1 MENDL
6 AHLRSEIVR
15 LSQETTELR
24 AGYENLEQKNEEM
37 VSEIAQVEQDNV
49 RINNEIKQVKNQ
61 LERERQASQQVN
73 DRLAQLNQE
82 LESHKTRLMDL
93 VAQEAQYK
101 NIYQNAASNKESLH
115 RRLKRAEEE
124 EALAKK
130 QIATIEKQET
140 EANAHLNDV
149 IREIADLAEHISD
162 VRTHLEERSQT
173 LGKQA
178 KHIQTLELERTKT
191 HSKLS
196 TLQKMEDSFEWYRD
210 GVRALMKAQS
220 AKRKVKSAKGA
231 DQSAQLPE
239 ISQELSDNI
248 LGLMADIVEAE
259 PSYEIAV
266 EAALGEALQYI
277 IVKDQQTGSK
287 AIDYLQTQHAGRSG
301 FIPIASIKQ
310 VAENQLK
317 PAQNSSLL
325 LQHITVKSG
334 FEKIADALLG
344 HVVFTTSLTEALELF
359 NRNGALQT
367 IVTQN
372 GDLITPQ
379 GVMLGGS
386 KDKLNGILAKKLE
399 IRELQ
404 RHVKDLDQKIDKA
417 RDYQYELDAN
427 VRDLENQLQQ
437 QIEQHHE
444 ATQNEI
450 DAEKAVYKISE
461 DLKNAR
467 RHFEIVSLEQEQLL
481 GETSD
486 IDAEMTQH
494 NKLLAKLS
502 DEIQAVQQTS
512 KELAQ
517 KIAEFSGEMEDFNQ
531 KVVDLKLKLTALN
544 AKLENSNTT
553 LRRLTEFYEDSQKR
567 LEQLNQEIK
576 LKADKEKSSTQ
587 KIAEY
592 EQRLSEMYREMERLD
607 HNLQLNEADFQAI
620 DDELRDSD
628 SLISNLQSKRQKSLE
643 KFRLLELELSQ
654 LHIKR
659 DNVVNRIEERYQS
672 SFSDIR
678 SQFNDQYQDEEISS
692 ETPIEELEAELS
704 RYREKIAKIIDVNLG
719 AIREYEQLKDRY
731 DFLEAQR
738 QDLVKAIEDLHKV
751 INKINKVTQE
761 RFMKT
766 FNRINDKLKE
776 VFPRLFE
783 GGTANLIL
791 TEPSKP
797 LETGVEFMIHLPGKK
812 LTRLSLL
819 SGGEKAL
826 SAIAFIF
833 AIFLIRPASFCLLD
847 EIDAPLDDANIL
859 RFNDLLQ
866 IIGENS
872 QIIMITHNKR
882 TMEFAD
888 TLFGITMEEK
898 GLSKLVSVKFDRAPQ
913 AVAV

>member
-1 MENDL
+1 
-6 AHLRSEIVR
+6 
-15 LSQETTELR
+15 
-24 AGYENLEQKNEEM
+24 
-37 VSEIAQVEQDNV
+37 
-49 RINNEIKQVKNQ
+49 
-61 LERERQASQQVN
+61 
-73 DRLAQLNQE
+73 
-82 LESHKTRLMDL
+82 
-93 VAQEAQYK
+93 
-101 NIYQNAASNKESLH
+101 
-115 RRLKRAEEE
+115 
-124 EALAKK
+124 
-130 QIATIEKQET
+130 
-140 EANAHLNDV
+140 
-149 IREIADLAEHISD
+149 
-162 VRTHLEERSQT
+162 
-173 LGKQA
+173 
-178 KHIQTLELERTKT
+178 
-191 HSKLS
+191 
-196 TLQKMEDSFEWYRD
+196 MEDNYEWYRD
-210 GVRALMKAQS
+210 GVRALMKAQNAKRNLQS
-220 AKRKVKSAKGA
+220 AKKA
-231 DQSAQLPE
+231 DQNPQDPE

-248 LGLMADIVEAE
+248 VGLMADIIEAE
-259 PSYEIAV
+259 PSFEVAV

-277 IVKDQQTGSK
+277 IVKDQRTGSQ
-287 AIDYLQTQHAGRSG
+287 AIDYLQTQSAGRSG

-310 VAENQLK
+310 LEENQLK
-317 PAQNSSLL
+317 PPPNCSLL
-325 LQHITVKSG
+325 LQHVTIKAG
-334 FEKIADALLG
+334 FEEIADALLG
-344 HVVFTTSLTEALELF
+344 HVVFADSLKAALELF

-386 KDKLNGILAKKLE
+386 KDKLNGILAKKQE
-399 IRELQ
+399 MRKLQ
-404 RHVKDLDQKIDKA
+404 QHVKELDKKIDKA
-417 RDYQYELDAN
+417 RDNQQELDAD

-437 QIEQHHE
+437 RIEQQNE

-450 DAEKAVYKISE
+450 EAEKAIYKISE

-481 GETSD
+481 GESSD
-486 IDAEMTQH
+486 IDDEMSKH

-502 DEIQAVQQTS
+502 DEIQAVQQTG
-512 KELAQ
+512 KELTR
-517 KIAEFSGEMEDFNQ
+517 KIAEVSGEMEDFNQ

-544 AKLENSNTT
+544 ARIENSNTT
-553 LRRLTEFYEDSQKR
+553 LRRLTEFYEDGQKR

-576 LKADKEKSSTQ
+576 LKQDKEKSSTL
-587 KIAEY
+587 KITEY
-592 EQRLSEMYREMERLD
+592 EQRLSEMYRQMEHLD
-607 HNLQLNEADFQAI
+607 HNLEI
-620 DDELRDSD
+620 TETDSD
-628 SLISNLQSKRQKSLE
+628 SLISNLQSKREKSLE

-654 LHIKR
+654 LNIKR

-672 SFSDIR
+672 SFSVIR
-678 SQFNDQYQDEEISS
+678 SQFNGQLQKEETTS
-692 ETPIEELEAELS
+692 EKTIEELETELS
-704 RYREKIAKIIDVNLG
+704 QYREKIAKIIDVNLG

-731 DFLEAQR
+731 AFLESQR
-738 QDLVKAIEDLHKV
+738 QDLVKAIEDLHTV

-766 FNRINDKLKE
+766 FHAINNKLSE

-783 GGTANLIL
+783 GGTAKLIL
-791 TEPSKP
+791 TEPNKP

-847 EIDAPLDDANIL
+847 EIDAPLDDSNIL
-859 RFNDLLQ
+859 RFNDLLK

-913 AVAV
+913 AVAN